1 MSAETKRVV
10 KTGYNDRL
18 YSLGVNQGA
27 LGGYKGDPY
36 TWGGLPTVL
45 TGAILPRRDDILIE
59 EGGGGPR
66 AIEQYTRLFNDSA
79 VISAWEKL
87 VGEIIQREWHVYP
100 TSDSDKDEEV
110 AEFVRQTLYHLGT
123 NTRQSRGRDMLVS
136 SNTGFNAFVKGM
148 AESLI
153 LGMSVG
159 EICWVRQGSYV
170 VPSEI
175 KIRDPR
181 RFQFILNEDGSI
193 SPRII
198 TIQSPVEGVPIPLR
212 SMVIHRHWA
221 YNNLADPYGTGL
233 GRQLYSLVEF
243 RRTLLSFW
251 LQYADKHTTP
261 TAVGKFSLGTPE
273 EEVKSLFTALQR
285 LGQETAIVVPD
296 EMSIDYLTSDSRAD
310 VYQNLISYIDQQI
323 SFLINGEATVGA
335 EGTGVGS
342 YARDQIADSVR
353 IRKSKSFSDQLDET
367 INATLIRW
375 IVELNYPGSSVPR
388 ISRDFSDIEQRGED
402 PIKTVQI
409 LTQLQAVG
417 YQVTDLDWV
426 RDKLRIPS
434 LEKIS
439 MEEMMGGMGADAGMG
454 EHRNSRNPQTA
465 NAGESNGPVIGESVI
480 GKLLSSSPPPLSAEN
495 LDFSEFDESGDLK
508 DETTRD
514 KVAKKIAERFNQ
526 GGMDEVGWDRLSA
539 GVSSTDSENSK
550 INVDEYTTPGDIIYV
565 TKRLLDEI
573 RSVPRQIPYQHDTL
587 RMDLARFENIV
598 LRGDDLDTDSVENL
612 VKLYSSAYRLNRS
625 FVHRELVNIDPESLG
640 YWADFAP
647 YYM

>member
-45 TGAILPRRDDILIE
+45 TGAIPPRRDDILIE

-159 EICWVRQGSYV
+159 EICWIRQGSYV

-198 TIQSPVEGVPIPLR
+198 TIQSPVEGMPIPLR

-539 GVSSTDSENSK
+539 GVSSIDSENSK

>member
-18 YSLGVNQGA
+18 YSLGVNQGQLA
-27 LGGYKGDPY
+27 GYKGDPY

-181 RFQFILNEDGSI
+181 RFQFILNDDGSI

-198 TIQSPVEGVPIPLR
+198 TIQSPVEGMPIPLR

-243 RRTLLSFW
+243 RRTLMSFW

-402 PIKTVQI
+402 PVKTVQI

-439 MEEMMGGMGADAGMG
+439 MEEMMGGKGADAGMG
-454 EHRNSRNPQTA
+454 ESKNVRTPQTA
-465 NAGESNGPVIGESVI
+465 NAGESDGPVIGESII
-480 GKLLSSSPPPLSAEN
+480 GKLLSSSPPPVSAEN

-550 INVDEYTTPGDIIYV
+550 INIDEFTTPGDIIYI
-565 TKRLLDEI
+565 TRRLLDEI
-573 RSVPRQIPYQHDTL
+573 RTVPKQTPPRQDLL
-587 RMDLARFENIV
+587 RMELAQFENIV
-598 LRGDDLDTDSVENL
+598 LRGDDLDTESVDKL
-612 VKLYSSAYRLNRS
+612 VKLYTSAYRLNRS